1 MNRAFCIVFNRALG
15 VWQVVSEITRNQGKG
30 LGARGGLR
38 LFVLL
43 PLAAWASLGWA
54 ANAPPV
60 EAMRADGGGA
70 GNAGGGSPAASMFA
84 NQLPT
89 GGTVSAGSGSIAQ
102 SGAAMT
108 ITQTTQNLAI
118 NWQSFD
124 IGANASVTFLQPNAT
139 AIALN
144 RVLGGDTTHILGQL
158 KGNGQV
164 WVLNPN
170 GVLFGSSAQVN
181 VGGLVAST
189 LGLSDADFM
198 AGKRSFTGSGGSVV
212 NQGSLNGGYVAL
224 LGENVRNE
232 GTITARLGTAALAAG
247 NRVTLDFNGDQL
259 LNVQVDEGALHA
271 LADNRGLIQ
280 ADGGSVLMT
289 ARARDALLD
298 TAVNNTGII
307 RARTVANRNGR
318 ILLLG
323 DMAGGTVNVAG
334 TLDASAPDGGNG
346 GFIETSAA
354 HVKVADSAVITT
366 KSAGGQNGK
375 WLIDPTDFTVAK
387 SGGDMTGA
395 ALTNALANGD
405 VQIQSTAGASGTGGD
420 VNIKDTVS
428 WNQNTLTL
436 DAQRDINVYSA
447 MNASGTAGLF
457 FKYGQADAG
466 GSYNIYAPVNLASTS
481 SFRTQSGSA
490 GDITHWTIIT
500 SLGSE
505 TDVTGNAGTT
515 LQGIWGNLGGNFV
528 LGADID
534 ASSTAGWNG
543 GLGFTPLG
551 GNNPGAI
558 NNPAFSGN
566 FDGLGHVIDG
576 LTINRPDIHHIG
588 LFGEAQG
595 ASFANLGLSN
605 VSISGNTQVG
615 GLVGRSGNVT
625 IYNSYVTGTVTGLNS
640 VGGVIGSDIFPRGSS
655 SLINVYSSADVT
667 ATTPGTGTGT
677 LSGIAGGL
685 VGGNVNLV
693 ENSYSTGNVTGGN
706 YVGGLVGYANEATVK
721 NSYFAGTITVNGTPY
736 TSGAI
741 LGGRLSQSASLYN
754 TLTNVYWN
762 TDLTG
767 TSLTANGN
775 ASLSSLTNATGLTT
789 AQMRNAANWT
799 GFDFVTTPSQNGWLW
814 TDGAMPLLASEWSS
828 YIRNAHQLQLMALDL
843 SADYTLANDIDASAT
858 NGAAGDVWYG
868 GSFSPIGTA
877 ASKFTGSFDGQG
889 HVINGLTINR
899 GTQDNI
905 GLFGYA
911 GDGAHFSNIGLSNA
925 SITGRAF
932 VGTLLGQGGNTD
944 AVAIDNAWSSGTVTS
959 TSTSQTQGAIGGLV
973 GGMSGTIANSHSS
986 ATVTGHNRVGGLVG
1000 QMSVDSNAN
1009 KIQQISNSYA
1019 TGDVSATF
1027 GYGGGLVGRNFAR
1040 IANSYATGDVSG
1052 GTVLGGLVG
1061 YGSIATYWNNQQDP
1075 STQDSYL
1082 NVYASGNVTGTGNDV
1097 GGLFGLT
1104 QGLVG
1109 VHNAF
1114 ATGNVV
1120 GAKNVGGL
1128 IGRFSDGGS
1137 SSQQA
1142 SLWSVYTQGGTVTG
1156 QDNVGGLIGSSGWV
1170 HVTNSYSASGLLTAT
1185 DSNAKL
1191 GGLIGGN
1198 NTALSANIFIF
1209 DNGVW
1214 NIETTGTDF
1223 AVGDNAWGSFFI
1235 TAPSGTQYLA
1245 SGHTVGAT
1253 TAQMMTV
1260 EPYAVSGFNNGQG
1273 GLVGY
1278 SIVTAANAAGNDY
1291 SQLLY
1296 SNNIY
1301 FLYEGQTYP
1310 LLRAFLQK
1318 VTVNA
1323 DLSGANKTYDG
1334 QIASGTV
1341 GSYTTSIPVDASL
1354 ILGNLSYATNS
1365 ANAGTY
1371 TTSSGLNVSG
1381 GLYSG
1386 QLGYE
1391 ITYSPTTSLTIG
1403 KASATVTA
1411 NSGTFT
1417 YNGQTQN
1424 VAGFTV
1430 TGLVNGEDKDVLDS
1444 VLETGGSG
1452 RDAGSYA
1459 HTVSGSDNN
1468 YDLTFVDGALTIDKA
1483 SLVIGTDDVTKT
1495 YDGTLDAAGNAI
1507 ILGGQLFGSDSLSGG
1522 SFAFTDKNAGT
1533 GKTVTVGGV
1542 TLDDGNGGG
1551 NYAVTYVANTS
1562 STIDKAALT
1571 VGTSDV
1577 TKTYDGTLDAAGNA
1591 IVLGGQLFGSDS
1603 ISGGDFAFTDK
1614 NAGTGKTVTV
1624 GGVTLDD
1631 GNGGGNYDITYVA
1644 NTSSTIGKASATVT
1658 ANSATTTYNGQTQSV
1673 AGYTV
1678 TGLVNGE
1685 DESVID
1691 ALAEA
1696 GGSGRDAGSYA
1707 HTVSGSDGNYDLT
1720 FVDGTLTIGKAAL
1733 TVTANDASKTYDG
1746 IAWSGGNGVQYSGFV
1761 NGEDS
1766 SVLSGALVYGGSSQG
1781 AVNAGNY
1788 TISASG
1794 LGSGNYDIVYVDGNL
1809 TISPKL
1815 LTLIIGNLTGEVRKT
1830 YDGTTTATLDSGNFL
1845 LTGWVGG
1852 DGATVTQT
1860 TGQYDNANAGIGKTV
1875 TVYLS
1880 LTDFLA
1886 NAGTDLSNYILPTQ
1900 ISGNVG
1906 IIDKASATVI
1916 ANSATFTYN
1925 GQTQGISGYTVTGLV
1940 NGENDSV
1947 LDSVQETGGSGRNA
1961 GSYAHSVSGSDNNY
1975 DLTFVDGALTI
1986 DKASLV
1992 IGTDDVTKTYD
2003 GTLDAAGNAIVLG
2016 GQLYGDDAISGG
2028 DFAFTDK
2035 NAGSGKT
2042 VTVGGVA
2049 LDDGNG
2055 GGNYDVTYVAN
2066 TSSTIDKAS
2075 ATVIANSGTFTYN
2088 GQTQNVAGFT
2098 ATGLVNG
2105 ENESV
2110 LASLAEAGGSG
2121 RNAGSYAHTVSGSDG
2136 NYDLTFVDGAL
2147 TIDKAAITIGTDDV
2161 TKTYDGTLDAAG
2173 NAIILGGQ
2181 LFGSDSISGGDFAFT
2196 DKNAGTGKTVT
2207 VGGVTLDDG
2216 NGGGNY
2222 AITYADNTTST
2233 ILQKVLTVSGSFDAE
2248 DKPWDGSDGASIGR
2262 NALALDG
2269 VVAGDALAADWRAAF
2284 SDAAIGQDKTVTL
2297 RGSAL
2302 SGGDSGNYRLDLAGA
2317 PTAVASILGTPVG
2330 LEGARYAG
2338 ATRSAQD
2345 EARRTPHA
2353 SSAFP
2358 EIAVLQC
2365 GQNLP
2370 AQLTKDCR

>member
-1 MNRAFCIVFNRALG
+1 
-15 VWQVVSEITRNQGKG
+15 
-30 LGARGGLR
+30 
-38 LFVLL
+38 
-43 PLAAWASLGWA
+43 
-54 ANAPPV
+54 
-60 EAMRADGGGA
+60 
-70 GNAGGGSPAASMFA
+70 
-84 NQLPT
+84 
-89 GGTVSAGSGSIAQ
+89 
-102 SGAAMT
+102 
-108 ITQTTQNLAI
+108 
-118 NWQSFD
+118 
-124 IGANASVTFLQPNAT
+124 
-139 AIALN
+139 
-144 RVLGGDTTHILGQL
+144 
-158 KGNGQV
+158 
-164 WVLNPN
+164 
-170 GVLFGSSAQVN
+170 
-181 VGGLVAST
+181 
-189 LGLSDADFM
+189 
-198 AGKRSFTGSGGSVV
+198 
-212 NQGSLNGGYVAL
+212 
-224 LGENVRNE
+224 
-232 GTITARLGTAALAAG
+232 
-247 NRVTLDFNGDQL
+247 
-259 LNVQVDEGALHA
+259 
-271 LADNRGLIQ
+271 
-280 ADGGSVLMT
+280 
-289 ARARDALLD
+289 
-298 TAVNNTGII
+298 
-307 RARTVANRNGR
+307 
-318 ILLLG
+318 
-323 DMAGGTVNVAG
+323 
-334 TLDASAPDGGNG
+334 
-346 GFIETSAA
+346 
-354 HVKVADSAVITT
+354 
-366 KSAGGQNGK
+366 
-375 WLIDPTDFTVAK
+375 
-387 SGGDMTGA
+387 
-395 ALTNALANGD
+395 
-405 VQIQSTAGASGTGGD
+405 
-420 VNIKDTVS
+420 
-428 WNQNTLTL
+428 
-436 DAQRDINVYSA
+436 
-447 MNASGTAGLF
+447 
-457 FKYGQADAG
+457 
-466 GSYNIYAPVNLASTS
+466 
-481 SFRTQSGSA
+481 
-490 GDITHWTIIT
+490 
-500 SLGSE
+500 
-505 TDVTGNAGTT
+505 
-515 LQGIWGNLGGNFV
+515 
-528 LGADID
+528 
-534 ASSTAGWNG
+534 
-543 GLGFTPLG
+543 
-551 GNNPGAI
+551 
-558 NNPAFSGN
+558 
-566 FDGLGHVIDG
+566 
-576 LTINRPDIHHIG
+576 
-588 LFGEAQG
+588 
-595 ASFANLGLSN
+595 
-605 VSISGNTQVG
+605 
-615 GLVGRSGNVT
+615 
-625 IYNSYVTGTVTGLNS
+625 
-640 VGGVIGSDIFPRGSS
+640 
-655 SLINVYSSADVT
+655 
-667 ATTPGTGTGT
+667 
-677 LSGIAGGL
+677 
-685 VGGNVNLV
+685 
-693 ENSYSTGNVTGGN
+693 
-706 YVGGLVGYANEATVK
+706 
-721 NSYFAGTITVNGTPY
+721 
-736 TSGAI
+736 
-741 LGGRLSQSASLYN
+741 
-754 TLTNVYWN
+754 
-762 TDLTG
+762 
-767 TSLTANGN
+767 
-775 ASLSSLTNATGLTT
+775 
-789 AQMRNAANWT
+789 
-799 GFDFVTTPSQNGWLW
+799 
-814 TDGAMPLLASEWSS
+814 
-828 YIRNAHQLQLMALDL
+828 
-843 SADYTLANDIDASAT
+843 
-858 NGAAGDVWYG
+858 
-868 GSFSPIGTA
+868 
-877 ASKFTGSFDGQG
+877 
-889 HVINGLTINR
+889 
-899 GTQDNI
+899 
-905 GLFGYA
+905 
-911 GDGAHFSNIGLSNA
+911 
-925 SITGRAF
+925 
-932 VGTLLGQGGNTD
+932 
-944 AVAIDNAWSSGTVTS
+944 
-959 TSTSQTQGAIGGLV
+959 
-973 GGMSGTIANSHSS
+973 MSGTIANSHSS

-1075 STQDSYL
+1075 NTKDSYL

-1128 IGRFSDGGS
+1128 IGRVSDGGS

-1142 SLWSVYTQGGTVTG
+1142 SLWSVFTQGGTVTG

-1310 LLRAFLQK
+1310 LLRAFLQQ

-1354 ILGNLSYATNS
+1354 ILGSLSYATNS

-1371 TTSSGLNVSG
+1371 TTGSGLNVSG

-1452 RDAGSYA
+1452 RNAGSYA

-1468 YDLTFVDGALTIDKA
+1468 YDLTFVDGTLTIDKA

-1507 ILGGQLFGSDSLSGG
+1507 VLGGQLFGSDSLSGG

-1551 NYAVTYVANTS
+1551 NYDVTYVANTS

-1603 ISGGDFAFTDK
+1603 LSGGSFAFTDK

-1624 GGVTLDD
+1624 GGVALDD
-1631 GNGGGNYDITYVA
+1631 GNGGGNYDVTYVA
-1644 NTSSTIGKASATVT
+1644 NTSSTIDKASATVT
-1658 ANSATTTYNGQTQSV
+1658 ANSGTFTYNGQTQNI
-1673 AGYTV
+1673 AGFTA

-1685 DESVID
+1685 DES
-1691 ALAEA
+1691 ALAGLTEA
-1696 GGSGRDAGSYA
+1696 GGSGRNAGSYA
-1707 HTVSGSDGNYDLT
+1707 HTVSGSDNNYDLT

-1860 TGQYDNANAGIGKTV
+1860 TGQYDNANAGSGKTV

-1906 IIDKASATVI
+1906 IIDKASATVT
-1916 ANSATFTYN
+1916 ANSGTFTYN

-1940 NGENDSV
+1940 NGEDDSV

-1961 GSYAHSVSGSDNNY
+1961 GTYAHTVNGSDNNY

-1986 DKASLV
+1986 DKAAIT

-2003 GTLDAAGNAIVLG
+2003 GTLDAAGNAIILG

-2042 VTVGGVA
+2042 VTVGGVT

-2055 GGNYDVTYVAN
+2055 GGNYDITYIAN

-2110 LASLAEAGGSG
+2110 LTGLTEAGGSG
-2121 RNAGSYAHTVSGSDG
+2121 RNAGTYAHTVSGSDG
-2136 NYDLTFVDGAL
+2136 NYDLTFVDGTL
-2147 TIDKAAITIGTDDV
+2147 TIDKASLVIGTDDV
-2161 TKTYDGTLDAAG
+2161 TKTYDATLDAAG
-2173 NAIILGGQ
+2173 NAIVLGGQ

-2222 AITYADNTTST
+2222 TITYADNTTST

-2330 LEGARYAG
+2330 MEGARYVG